1 MSAKLSPNKMLLEYW
16 QDVAPADRMAHLVRD
31 TARAYMRALQTR
43 LQKHDV
49 SFSYWQMLR
58 VLWLRDGLTQREL
71 SERAG
76 VMEPTTQVV
85 LRDMEKQGYVRRLHM
100 SGNRK
105 NKYVYL
111 TDRGRALQQRLTPL
125 AEDTNRVSQ
134 QGISEKD
141 IKITREVLMRLLS
154 NLAQDDGAASGV

>member
-1 MSAKLSPNKMLLEYW
+1 
-16 QDVAPADRMAHLVRD
+16 
-31 TARAYMRALQTR
+31 MRALQTR